1 MRLFFCVELE
11 EGVKA
16 ALTGL
21 TAGLRPK
28 LGPGVKWVAEDALH
42 ITVRFLGEVP
52 EGEASGI
59 LRVGH
64 EVAEVIP
71 PFCLVLERLGAFPS
85 PRRARVIW
93 AGSEGDGPQF
103 AGLTRLTE
111 NALGTLGFPPEPK
124 EAKPHVTLARL
135 RTPRDVADALAVIP
149 VSPMTVEVRALTLMQ
164 SELQPKGARYTP
176 LERWPLGG

>member
-21 TAGLRPK
+21 TAALRPK

-42 ITVRFLGEVP
+42 ITVRFLGEVS
-52 EGEASGI
+52 EGEATGV
-59 LRVGH
+59 LRIGR
-64 EVAEVIP
+64 EVAGTIP
-71 PFCLVLERLGAFPS
+71 PFRLLLERLGAFPS

-93 AGSEGDGPQF
+93 AGSEGGSVQF

-111 NALGTLGFPPEPK
+111 DALGALGFPPEPK

-135 RTPRDVADALAVIP
+135 RTPRDVADALAVVP
-149 VSPMTVEVRALTLMQ
+149 VSPMTVEARALTLML
-164 SELQPKGARYTP
+164 SELRPEGARYTP